1 MTVRLISK
9 KEFPE
14 IKELKKKF
22 KVFRAIDIKNS
33 DKMEA
38 VEFFN
43 KDGVF
48 RGFGKDTKKA
58 FKKLKKLSKTTINK
72 ILITFILSLIPITH
86 I

>member
-1 MTVRLISK
+1 MTVRMITK

-14 IKELKKKF
+14 VKELKKKF
-22 KVFRAIDIKNS
+22 NIFSAIDVKNT

-48 RGFGKDTKKA
+48 RGFGKNTKKA
-58 FKKLKKLSKTTINK
+58 FKNAKQTLKSYYKK
-72 ILITFILSLIPITH
+72 
-86 I
+86 

>member
-1 MTVRLISK
+1 MTVRLITK

-14 IKELKKKF
+14 VNELKKKF
-22 KVFRAIDIKNS
+22 DIFRVIDVKNT

-48 RGFGKDTKKA
+48 RGFGKNTQKA
-58 FKKLKKLSKTTINK
+58 FNRAKKTLMAYYK
-72 ILITFILSLIPITH
+72 
-86 I
+86 

>member
-1 MTVRLISK
+1 MTIRMISQ

-14 IKELKKKF
+14 VTELKKEF
-22 KVFRAIDIKNS
+22 NIFRVIDIKNS

-48 RGFGKDTKKA
+48 RGFGKTTKKA
-58 FKKLKKLSKTTINK
+58 FKRAKKTLENYYK
-72 ILITFILSLIPITH
+72 
-86 I
+86 